1 MVIEP
6 NTASIAAEP
15 IRTENTHSHFFYD
28 AENTSASVGSLM
40 QQFLLNYKE
49 SMKFTKS

>member
-1 MVIEP
+1 MAIEP

-15 IRTENTHSHFFYD
+15 IRTENRHFFYD